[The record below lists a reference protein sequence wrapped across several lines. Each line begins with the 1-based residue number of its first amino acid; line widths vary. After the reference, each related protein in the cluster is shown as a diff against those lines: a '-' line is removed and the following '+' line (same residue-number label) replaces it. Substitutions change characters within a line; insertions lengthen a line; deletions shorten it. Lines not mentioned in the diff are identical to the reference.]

1 MYHIVSSG
9 TQTGS
14 SATNLSLKPSKA
26 VLDKTKPKEKKTP
39 LEQLLLVVV
48 FPILSL
54 NKQYQMIYKN
64 RDPDA
69 LIRECTNTGL
79 LDKI

>member
-26 VLDKTKPKEKKTP
+26 VLDKTKPKEK
-39 LEQLLLVVV
+39 
-48 FPILSL
+48 
-54 NKQYQMIYKN
+54 
-64 RDPDA
+64 R
-69 LIRECTNTGL
+69 NTFRTATFGGCFSSF
-79 LDKI
+79 KFE